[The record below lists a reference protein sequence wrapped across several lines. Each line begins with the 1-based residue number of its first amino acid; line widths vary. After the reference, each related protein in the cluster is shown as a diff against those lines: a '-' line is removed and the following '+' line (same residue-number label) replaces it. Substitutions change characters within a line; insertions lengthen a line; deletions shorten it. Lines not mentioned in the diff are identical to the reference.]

1 MLQHVA
7 GLLNS
12 VQQTEER
19 GIVFA
24 KQQNLFQSNFEEI
37 AVQIN
42 VADDQTIDSVLKR
55 TGAALY
61 RT

>member
-19 GIVFA
+19 GTVFA